1 MSNEPIM
8 AEKKRGDSPLVD
20 DRFLPEDE
28 PSHFGV
34 IIGLLITILAMVFIG
49 LYIWSEMMT
58 RETLP
63 TSPTI
68 ERPTA
73 AQNNE
78 PESTTA
84 EAKAEVLNIV
94 STSDELSAIE
104 ADLEATS
111 MGDIETD
118 LSAIEAELGQ

>member
-8 AEKKRGDSPLVD
+8 SSEKSGDSPVIDGQVLD
-20 DRFLPEDE
+20 DNQ

-34 IIGLLITILAMVFIG
+34 IIGILITALTMLFIG
-49 LYIWSEMMT
+49 LYIWSELMNT
-58 RETLP
+58 EISRTG
-63 TSPTI
+63 PTI

-73 AQNNE
+73 AENNE

-84 EAKAEVLNIV
+84 EARTEVLNIV

-104 ADLEATS
+104 ADIEATVIN
-111 MGDIETD
+111 DIGAD
-118 LSAIEAELGQ
+118 LATIEAELTQ